1 MKRSLLRFENLQ
13 QLVEADGLGVIL
25 LTDELRQRGLTV
37 VCDQQI
43 MAQLQMRI
51 NNPKSCHH
59 MLPEV
64 LLSQL
69 TSQYEMMVCG
79 VYEGQYQVIL
89 MDEIGNTSR
98 IRMSDAVLLIL
109 ISKIPLYIEENLMN
123 RQCFPYNE
131 KTQYQLSI
139 PINTMN
145 LDHLK
150 RELEKAVDEE
160 NYELASHLRDEIKR
174 RNERV

>member
-1 MKRSLLRFENLQ
+1 MKRTLLRFENIQ
-13 QLVEADGLGVIL
+13 QLVGAEILSVIL
-25 LTDELRQRGLTV
+25 LTDELRMRGLTV
-37 VCDQQI
+37 VCDQQ
-43 MAQLQMRI
+43 MAAQLQMRI
-51 NNPKSCHH
+51 DNPKNCHH
-59 MLPEV
+59 LLPEV
-64 LLSQL
+64 LVSQL
-69 TSQYEMMVCG
+69 SAKYEMMVCG
-79 VYEGQYQVIL
+79 VYDGQYQVVL

-98 IRMSDAVLLIL
+98 IRMSDAVLLNL
-109 ISKIPLYIEENLMN
+109 ISHIPLYIEENLMN

>member
-25 LTDELRQRGLTV
+25 LNYFKNF
-37 VCDQQI
+37 
-43 MAQLQMRI
+43 ASSI

-98 IRMSDAVLLIL
+98 IRMSDAVLLSL